1 MMELLLPL
9 RNNKFQAPNSKQI
22 RKIKSKIQNH
32 FEFAFLDLEFVWCLE
47 FGIWNFSSMQ

>member
-9 RNNKFQAPNSKQI
+9 RNNKFQTPNSKQI

-32 FEFAFLDLEFVWCLE
+32 FEFAFLDLFGAWNLE
-47 FGIWNFSSMQ
+47 FGILVQCNE